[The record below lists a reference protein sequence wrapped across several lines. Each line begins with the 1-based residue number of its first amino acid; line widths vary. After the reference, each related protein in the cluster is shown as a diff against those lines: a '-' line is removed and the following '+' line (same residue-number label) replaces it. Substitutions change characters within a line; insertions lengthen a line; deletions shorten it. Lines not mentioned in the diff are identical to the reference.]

1 MALASFDA
9 SATRSAGVLL
19 VGHGT
24 RSARGKQEFLTL
36 APVVAQRAGLPVEAG
51 FLEMAEP
58 TIATATARLIDRGT
72 RHIVVAPLLLFA
84 AGHAKDDIPRAV
96 ASALTALGA
105 NDVTSQQAKHLG
117 CHRAIVDLSNR
128 RFTESLQV
136 LHPLSAADTCLLLVG
151 RGSRDESATAEM
163 HEFARLRAQQSPVGG
178 TSVAFLAMAQPRIQ
192 PTLREL
198 GQHGWKR
205 VVVQPHLLFHGDLH
219 DTLSSAVESCRKE
232 WPKTEWAL
240 APYLGMGLAEDRP
253 VRDLLCAAIGERIR
267 AALTP

>member
-1 MALASFDA
+1 MALARFDG
-9 SATRSAGVLL
+9 SAARSPGVLL

-24 RSARGKQEFLTL
+24 RSALGRQEFLTL

-58 TIATATARLIDRGT
+58 TIATATARLVERGM

-96 ASALTALGA
+96 ASALVALGA
-105 NDVTSQQAKHLG
+105 TDVTSQQAEHLG
-117 CHRAIVDLSNR
+117 CHRAIVELSRR
-128 RFTESLQV
+128 RFTETLQV
-136 LHPLSAADTCLLLVG
+136 LHPVAAADTCLLLVG

-192 PTLREL
+192 QALVEL

-240 APYLGMGLAEDRP
+240 TPYLGMGLAENRLDG
-253 VRDLLCAAIGERIR
+253 DLLCEAIGERIQ
-267 AALTP
+267 AAFTP